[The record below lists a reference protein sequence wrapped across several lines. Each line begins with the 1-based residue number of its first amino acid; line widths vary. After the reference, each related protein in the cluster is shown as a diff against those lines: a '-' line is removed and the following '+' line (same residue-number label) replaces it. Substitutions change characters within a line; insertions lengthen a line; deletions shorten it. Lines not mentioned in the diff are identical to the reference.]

1 MSILTPSTCKAARA
15 GLDIP
20 VRELARRA
28 DVSTNTLTRYENGAE
43 LRARTLRAIQDALEA
58 EGATFLEDDGS
69 GAGPGVRLRPRAQAL
84 SEHMPASD

>member
-1 MSILTPSTCKAARA
+1 MTILAPSTCKAARA

-43 LRARTLRAIQDALEA
+43 LRARTVKAIQEALEA
-58 EGATFLEDDGS
+58 AGATFLADDGQ
-69 GAGPGVRLRPRAQAL
+69 GPGVRLRERNG
-84 SEHMPASD
+84 